1 MVIRGETNIMKV
13 YDYSY
18 LINLDEYDLTDSREI
33 ERLNETVVSF
43 LDAGEA
49 EALSLNEELIGV
61 IPDDAEIE
69 IGDNVY
75 SSEDVEYI
83 NRYVNDIVNKNFKVG
98 DILLFLRGNGDGYFE
113 YDENPSIDEV
123 KVGYTA
129 CDIEAPDNEFYNN
142 FCDLLL
148 PYSMEINGQK
158 AEVVANNFYPKSEM
172 MAELYVVKEEDG
184 VKFLDKVTEIDV
196 MHFDWD
202 LFEDLIQVDYDESN

>member
-83 NRYVNDIVNKNFKVG
+83 NRYVNDIVNENFKVG

>member
-18 LINLDEYDLTDSREI
+18 LINLDEYDLTDSKEL

-49 EALSLNEELIGV
+49 EALSLNEELIGI

-69 IGDNVY
+69 IDENIY
-75 SSEDVEYI
+75 TAEDVEYI
-83 NRYVNDIVNKNFKVG
+83 NRYVNDIVNENFKVG
-98 DILLFLRGNGDGYFE
+98 DVLLFLRGNGDGYFE
-113 YDENPSIDEV
+113 YDINPKIDEL
-123 KVGYTA
+123 KIGYTA

-148 PYSMEINGQK
+148 PYAVEINGEK

>member
-83 NRYVNDIVNKNFKVG
+83 NRYVNDIVNQYFKLG
-98 DILLFLRGNGDGYFE
+98 DVLLFLRGNGEGYFE
-113 YDENPSIDEV
+113 YEEKPSIDEL
-123 KVGYTA
+123 KIGYTA
-129 CDIEAPDNEFYNN
+129 CDIEVPDNEFYNN

-148 PYSMEINGQK
+148 PYFVEINGEK

-172 MAELYVVKEEDG
+172 TAELYVVKEEEG

-196 MHFDWD
+196 MHFGWD